1 MLKRIAYTQP
11 ITRDAARSDNA
22 STTTSC
28 LDDLIT
34 ARWYALDREWYAQAH
49 AIDRQI
55 AQQNAFNSAERR
67 TP

>member
-1 MLKRIAYTQP
+1 MQTSTAYTQL
-11 ITRDAARSDNA
+11 ITRDAARSDNNA
-22 STTTSC
+22 TTTSC

>member
-1 MLKRIAYTQP
+1 MQTSTANTQP
-11 ITRDAARSDNA
+11 IKRDAARSDNNA
-22 STTTSC
+22 TTTSC

-34 ARWYALDREWYAQAH
+34 ARWYALDRGWYVEAH